1 MRDLSQYPLE
11 VRHLSEEEGGGYL
24 VSFPDFAECISDGDT
39 IEEAIRNGMDA
50 LRETVAAL
58 ESMGLPVPEPESGG
72 ASGRFVQ
79 RLPKSLHARLVAR
92 AKNEGVSLNALV
104 ATLVAEGLGKRTHV

>member
-1 MRDLSQYPLE
+1 MT
-11 VRHLSEEEGGGYL
+11 
-24 VSFPDFAECISDGDT
+24 FPDFSECISDGET

-50 LRETVAAL
+50 LHETVAAL
-58 ESMGLPVPEPESGG
+58 ESMGFPVPEPGSGG

-92 AKNEGVSLNALV
+92 AKNEGVSLNTLV
-104 ATLVAEGLGKRTHV
+104 ATLVAEGLGRRTRA